1 MLYFFLKT
9 GIEGYSLAVAKF
21 LHAMFPQNH
30 DGLFFPLNKAIQNY
44 LAMVKND

>member
-9 GIEGYSLAVAKF
+9 GIEGYSLTVAKF
-21 LHAMFPQNH
+21 LHAMFSQNH
-30 DGLFFPLNKAIQNY
+30 GGLFFPLNKAIQNY